1 MRSPLILAIS
11 LALIVNAAGCGG
23 SEHETVK
30 PEAMLDAAAAHPIS
44 SAAAD
49 IDLRMQVRG
58 VPQLSSPLRL
68 RLSGPYVSGEG
79 RQIPKFDWRMSASAL
94 GFPVGG
100 RAVSTGANAYLT
112 VYGSTYEIGETAV
125 DAANERV
132 AQAPPVHLRSW
143 FGRPRV
149 DGQGHEGG
157 ADCERISARLQ
168 GAAVSRDIG
177 PLAVALGLSQVPS
190 VSGSA
195 SACIGFDDRVL
206 HRLEVGAVLG
216 IPPGSTGLGGAT
228 SVALDLDVT
237 LSDVGEPQRI
247 SPPRGGDIRPIRD
260 LALTLNDLGVPI
272 PLQSP

>member
-1 MRSPLILAIS
+1 MRSPVILAIS
-11 LALIVNAAGCGG
+11 LAVIVNAAGCGG
-23 SEHETVK
+23 SDHQTVK

-44 SAAAD
+44 SADAD

-100 RAVSTGANAYLT
+100 RAVSTGTNAYLT
-112 VYGSTYEIGETAV
+112 VYGSTYEVGDAAV
-125 DAANERV
+125 AAANERV

-149 DGQGHEGG
+149 DGEGHEGG
-157 ADCERISARLQ
+157 ADCERISARLR
-168 GAAVSRDIG
+168 GAAVSRDIA
-177 PLAVALGLSQVPS
+177 PLAVALGLSQAPS
-190 VSGSA
+190 VSGTA
-195 SACIGFDDRVL
+195 SACIGFDDRIL
-206 HRLEVGAVLG
+206 HRLEVGAVVG
-216 IPPGSTGLGGAT
+216 ISPGSTGLGGST
-228 SVALDLDVT
+228 SVALDLDVS
-237 LSDVGEPQRI
+237 LSDVGDPQQI
-247 SPPRGGDIRPIRD
+247 SPPRGGGIRPIRD

-272 PLQSP
+272 PLG